1 MKISLSAY
9 SFSQKLNRREM
20 TQLDCAI
27 KAKELGFDA
36 IEYTDIFGRTYED
49 RVAYAKRI
57 KEAADGAGIEI
68 GSYVVS
74 ACLYKDTAEERRAE
88 IETVKKKLDIASI
101 LGVKIFRHDVLYATG
116 KVGESRSFGLMLP
129 YIAEATREIS
139 EYGKSL
145 GITTCTENHS
155 FIAQDSYRMEQLFN
169 AVNHDNYGLLIDIGN
184 FVCADENPLQA
195 VSRLA
200 SCAVHAHIKDFIIRD
215 HPIHEFGY
223 FETRGC
229 NYVCGTILGEGDVPV
244 KKCLAILKRAGYEG
258 DLVIE
263 YEANH
268 ECIDGITRALAN
280 LKTYLAELDWN

>member
-88 IETVKKKLDIASI
+88 IENKPSSVGFVSALIPRIRSI
-101 LGVKIFRHDVLYATG
+101 SARTFSAPFT
-116 KVGESRSFGLMLP
+116 
-129 YIAEATREIS
+129 
-139 EYGKSL
+139 
-145 GITTCTENHS
+145 
-155 FIAQDSYRMEQLFN
+155 
-169 AVNHDNYGLLIDIGN
+169 
-184 FVCADENPLQA
+184 
-195 VSRLA
+195 
-200 SCAVHAHIKDFIIRD
+200 
-215 HPIHEFGY
+215 
-223 FETRGC
+223 
-229 NYVCGTILGEGDVPV
+229 
-244 KKCLAILKRAGYEG
+244 
-258 DLVIE
+258 
-263 YEANH
+263 
-268 ECIDGITRALAN
+268 
-280 LKTYLAELDWN
+280 

>member
-1 MKISLSAY
+1 
-9 SFSQKLNRREM
+9 M
-20 TQLDCAI
+20 TQLDCAA

-36 IEYTDIFGRTYED
+36 IEYTDIFGRTYD
-49 RVAYAKRI
+49 DQVAYAKKI

-74 ACLYKDTAEERRAE
+74 AALYKDTAEERKAE
-88 IETVKKKLDIASI
+88 IEKVKRKLDIASI
-101 LGVKIFRHDVLYATG
+101 LGAKIFRHDVLYATG

-129 YIAEATREIS
+129 YVADAAREIS

-145 GITTCTENHS
+145 GIKTCTENHS

-184 FVCADENPLQA
+184 FVCADEDSLQA

-200 SCAVHAHIKDFIIRD
+200 SCAVHVHVKDFIIRD
-215 HPIHEFGY
+215 KPFSENGY

-229 NYVCGTILGEGDVPV
+229 NYVCGAILGEGDIPV

-268 ECIDGITRALAN
+268 ECIAGISKDLEI
-280 LKTYLAELDWN
+280 LKNYLKELNWN